1 MASRFTQTEKWDDKW
16 FRQLSPN
23 AKVLYWYIWD
33 KCNIAGFWEV
43 DLEGALFHT
52 KIPQRGIEGA
62 YKELARG
69 FLANGD
75 YVWIRKFLYHQRNL
89 PLNENN
95 PSHRGILKVIDEFK
109 SIFPNVLEET
119 ENQLLK
125 DSEKGA
131 TKGLISPLSI
141 GIGKGKGKGKGIS
154 KEDEK
159 IKFLEFVYLTKEEI
173 QKLTDLMGED
183 LMNTYIEDLNNW
195 MGSKGKRPKSHYFT
209 IRAWHRK
216 DLKEGKTRS
225 GNTKE
230 TAMEQGARL
239 RRESNDSRGS

>member
-23 AKVLYWYIWD
+23 AKVLYWYVWD

-95 PSHRGILKVIDEFK
+95 PSHRGILKVINEFK
-109 SIFPNVLEET
+109 SIFPNALEEIK
-119 ENQLLK
+119 NQLLK
-125 DSEKGA
+125 ESEKGA
-131 TKGLISPLSI
+131 TKGLASPLSI
-141 GIGKGKGKGKGIS
+141 S
-154 KEDEK
+154 K
-159 IKFLEFVYLTKEEI
+159 
-173 QKLTDLMGED
+173 
-183 LMNTYIEDLNNW
+183 
-195 MGSKGKRPKSHYFT
+195 SKGKSKSKSKSKSKEFKPPTLEDVKKYISDNPELNNVDPNTFWKGFNDGGWIDTKGDAVRNWKLKLITWSNYGDRTDKRKTQRTANRPTDYAEQESEYGQT
-209 IRAWHRK
+209 I
-216 DLKEGKTRS
+216 E
-225 GNTKE
+225 
-230 TAMEQGARL
+230 
-239 RRESNDSRGS
+239 